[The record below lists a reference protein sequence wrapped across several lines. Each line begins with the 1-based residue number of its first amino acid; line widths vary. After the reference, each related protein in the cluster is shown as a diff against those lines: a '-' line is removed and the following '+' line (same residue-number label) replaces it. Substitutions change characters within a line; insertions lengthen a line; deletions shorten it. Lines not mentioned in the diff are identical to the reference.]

1 MSSITMPEF
10 LSQYGKCLAQFKQLD
25 KSQLT
30 YKCQVDNNIITIL
43 IDISDDTYSQMFYAE
58 EEIES
63 LIDWQDVTI
72 TINSTTKVIDSN
84 KI

>member
-1 MSSITMPEF
+1 
-10 LSQYGKCLAQFKQLD
+10 
-25 KSQLT
+25 
-30 YKCQVDNNIITIL
+30 
-43 IDISDDTYSQMFYAE
+43 MFYAE